1 MNKYVKYSL
10 MAIPLLTGGY
20 FLWKYLSKKDEPSV
34 GETSDDNSGSGTSS
48 SSSVFPLKRG
58 SKGAKVK
65 ELQLILL
72 KGDPNIL
79 PKYGADSDFGSETE
93 SALLKLFYRTS
104 IKSQQELDSL
114 LGKLPEKVY
123 TKAEL
128 SAKSK
133 SFVANQ
139 FMQRKVQATKATQV
153 VTGNVVQVFS
163 VMPPA
168 PPPTYTV
175 DAYIDRPSGY
185 QIPFIS
191 LKEDTDTGLLYVIES
206 GNKYQRVNPFHF
218 KLV

>member
-20 FLWKYLSKKDEPSV
+20 FLWKYLSKKDEPEIE
-34 GETSDDNSGSGTSS
+34 ETVDEITGIKTST
-48 SSSVFPLKRG
+48 SVFPLKRG

-72 KGDPNIL
+72 KADPNIL
-79 PKYGADSDFGSETE
+79 PKFGADSDFGSETE
-93 SALLKLFYRTS
+93 SALLKLFYKTS
-104 IKSQQELDSL
+104 IASQKELDGL
-114 LGKLPEKVY
+114 LSKLPEKVY

-168 PPPTYTV
+168 PPPIYKV
-175 DAYIDRPSGY
+175 DAYIDRPIGY

-191 LKEDTDTGLLYVIES
+191 LKEDTDTGLLYVIEAN
-206 GNKYQRVNPFHF
+206 NKYQRVNPFHF